1 MTEFIYKNLVLE
13 KLGAKDINL
22 TVENGDIFA
31 FIGHNGAFKLLTM
44 LSIGEIFA
52 IIIMIV
58 YVLISVL
65 LVFLLFAKGV
75 EMFRNLQK

>member
-1 MTEFIYKNLVLE
+1 MLE

-22 TVENGDIFA
+22 TVDNGDIFA

-44 LSIGEIFA
+44 LSIGEFFA
-52 IIIMIV
+52 IIMIV

-65 LVFLLFAKGV
+65 LVSLLFTKGV
-75 EMFRNLQK
+75 KMFRNLQK

>member
-1 MTEFIYKNLVLE
+1 M
-13 KLGAKDINL
+13 KDNNL

-52 IIIMIV
+52 IIMIV

-65 LVFLLFAKGV
+65 LVSLLFTKGV
-75 EMFRNLQK
+75 KMFRNLQE

>member
-1 MTEFIYKNLVLE
+1 M
-13 KLGAKDINL
+13 KDINL

-52 IIIMIV
+52 IIMIV

-65 LVFLLFAKGV
+65 LVSLLFTKGV
-75 EMFRNLQK
+75 KMFRNLQEQK

>member
-1 MTEFIYKNLVLE
+1 M
-13 KLGAKDINL
+13 KDINL

-44 LSIGEIFA
+44 LSIGEIF

-65 LVFLLFAKGV
+65 LVSLLFTKGV
-75 EMFRNLQK
+75 KIFRNLQE

>member
-1 MTEFIYKNLVLE
+1 MLE

-22 TVENGDIFA
+22 TVDNGDIFA
-31 FIGHNGAFKLLTM
+31 FIGHNGTFKLLTM

-52 IIIMIV
+52 IIMIV

-65 LVFLLFAKGV
+65 LVSLLFTKGV
-75 EMFRNLQK
+75 KMFRNLQE

>member
-1 MTEFIYKNLVLE
+1 MLE
-13 KLGAKDINL
+13 KLGVKDINL

-31 FIGHNGAFKLLTM
+31 FIGYNGAFKLLTM

-52 IIIMIV
+52 IIMIV

-65 LVFLLFAKGV
+65 LVSLLFTKGV
-75 EMFRNLQK
+75 KMFRNLQE